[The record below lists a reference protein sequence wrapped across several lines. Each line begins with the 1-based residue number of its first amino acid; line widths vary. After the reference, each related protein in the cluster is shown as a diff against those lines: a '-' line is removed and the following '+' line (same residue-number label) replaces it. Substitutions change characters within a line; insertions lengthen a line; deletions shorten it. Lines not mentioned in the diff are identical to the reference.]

1 MEGSQVLA
9 DFRAKFR
16 VDELLVVRNDA
27 WTWSVRPA
35 QATLGSGVLSLNRYA
50 ARFSD
55 VTAAEMAQ
63 LAELVA
69 RLEQAV
75 YSAFDYQAI
84 NYLMLM
90 MVDHHVHFHVIPRY
104 DGARRFA
111 GQEWFDR
118 GWPAAPV
125 LADAQHG
132 DRADLPALLRQELQ
146 AALPPADAAATG

>member
-1 MEGSQVLA
+1 MDGLQVLA
-9 DFRAKFR
+9 GFRAKFR
-16 VDELLVVRNDA
+16 VDELLVARNEA
-27 WTWSVRPA
+27 WSWSVRPG
-35 QATLGSGVLSLNRYA
+35 QVTLGAGILSLNRHA
-50 ARFSD
+50 ARFSA
-55 VTAAEMAQ
+55 VTATEMAA
-63 LAELVA
+63 LAAIVGS
-69 RLEQAV
+69 LEHALR
-75 YSAFDYQAI
+75 SAFDYQAI

-111 GQEWFDR
+111 ALEWFDR

>member
-90 MVDHHVHFHVIPRY
+90 MVDHQVHFHVIPRY
-104 DGARRFA
+104 DSRRLFA
-111 GQEWFDR
+111 GLQWLDE
-118 GWPAAPV
+118 GWPTLPPMTALQHSDHPGI
-125 LADAQHG
+125 LA
-132 DRADLPALLRQELQ
+132 LIRQELAS
-146 AALPPADAAATG
+146 AAVD